1 MGIYTLA
8 VNDFVGTK
16 DEVTEIGSQV
26 ANGLLD
32 VEGVK
37 ASFVFTQCDG
47 IINISARSIDEV
59 NVEIIMNRLGGGGHF
74 NMAGCQMRD
83 CTMDEAVRRVKGTIA
98 DLVRDAKEQQ
108 QA

>member
-1 MGIYTLA
+1 M
-8 VNDFVGTK
+8 
-16 DEVTEIGSQV
+16 
-26 ANGLLD
+26 
-32 VEGVK
+32 K
-37 ASFVFTQCDG
+37 ASFVFTQCDE

>member
-37 ASFVFTQCDG
+37 ASFVFTQCDE